1 MKTLILTTVL
11 VAASAAADPLQDQVL
26 AGMRRTDTAN
36 VALTA
41 TTRIERTGAL
51 AREIVTR
58 YDPRGPAGKK
68 WSVLRYDGR
77 APTAKEAADVAKAAN
92 GGPLPAYAR
101 LAKWFGAPA
110 TRIAERPGSVT
121 YRFARLPAGALK
133 IGNHDASAD
142 TIAEAVVDTGGP
154 MPFVRHIRLTST
166 KGFRMMLV
174 AKVER
179 YTFSSSYALLPD
191 GRPIPT
197 GQDVDLVGA
206 MMGKGGNLSSRT
218 RYEAR

>member
-1 MKTLILTTVL
+1 MRALALAALL
-11 VAASAAADPLQDQVL
+11 VAAPAAADPLQDQLL

-36 VALTA
+36 VAFTA
-41 TTRIERTGAL
+41 TTRIERTGSPP
-51 AREIVTR
+51 REIVTR
-58 YDPRGPAGKK
+58 YDPRAPAGKR

-77 APTAKEAADVAKAAN
+77 APTRKEAGEVLKAAN
-92 GGPLPAYAR
+92 GSPVPAYAR

-110 TRIAERPGSVT
+110 TRTDRPGQVI

-142 TIAEAVVDTGGP
+142 TTAEAVVDTTGRV
-154 MPFVRHIRLTST
+154 PFVRQVRLTST
-166 KGFRMMLV
+166 SGFRMMLV

-179 YTFSSSYALLPD
+179 YTFTSSYTLLPD
-191 GRPIPT
+191 GRPFPT
-197 GQDVDLVGA
+197 GQDADIVGA
-206 MMGKGGNLSSRT
+206 MMGKGGTISTRT